1 MMLTSSDSKK
11 YSIQKQKQLGDEAD
25 IFNFDLTVCTSTG
38 FFFLFLVLLGRLGNF
53 REPSPFMEIKSA
65 IAADEPAF
73 RNRPLS
79 LAGRVIRGPSRVI
92 QKAARPLKLAGS
104 NDIIS
109 QGNCIMFSSKFQP
122 NVY

>member
-1 MMLTSSDSKK
+1 
-11 YSIQKQKQLGDEAD
+11 
-25 IFNFDLTVCTSTG
+25 
-38 FFFLFLVLLGRLGNF
+38 
-53 REPSPFMEIKSA
+53 MEIKSA

-109 QGNCIMFSSKFQP
+109 QENCIMFFNPTPGEKAILLVPFNGFIGQGHGKINHTHSFGLFLTGFRGGHY
-122 NVY
+122 NH